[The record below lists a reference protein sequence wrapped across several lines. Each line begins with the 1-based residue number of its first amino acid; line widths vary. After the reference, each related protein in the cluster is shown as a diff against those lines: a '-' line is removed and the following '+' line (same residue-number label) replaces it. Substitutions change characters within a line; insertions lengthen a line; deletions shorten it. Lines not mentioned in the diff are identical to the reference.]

1 MDITIVFL
9 LMNGVMIF
17 TVLPKCHERKQYSQQ
32 LITEYVYIWLSIE
45 RVNSRGTRK
54 ELPLRTWLKEIA
66 PAQLQGNGTAAVFTG
81 SSVARIRDREISPPH
96 KAAGLQ
102 G

>member
-1 MDITIVFL
+1 MKAKELNGYYYCFL

-32 LITEYVYIWLSIE
+32 LIMEYVYIWLSIE
-45 RVNSRGTRK
+45 RVNSRETRK

-66 PAQLQGNGTAAVFTG
+66 PAQL
-81 SSVARIRDREISPPH
+81 
-96 KAAGLQ
+96 
-102 G
+102 

>member
-1 MDITIVFL
+1 MKAKELNGYYYCFS

-45 RVNSRGTRK
+45 RQTAGKKK
-54 ELPLRTWLKEIA
+54 ELPLRI
-66 PAQLQGNGTAAVFTG
+66 QGNCAGAITRQAL
-81 SSVARIRDREISPPH
+81 ISAPPV
-96 KAAGLQ
+96 KS
-102 G
+102 

>member
-1 MDITIVFL
+1 
-9 LMNGVMIF
+9 MIEWKQEDNYLYFKHEHRQPECGFKDQRQDCKSQCGATDAGRKF
-17 TVLPKCHERKQYSQQ
+17 TKKE
-32 LITEYVYIWLSIE
+32 
-45 RVNSRGTRK
+45 SR
-54 ELPLRTWLKEIA
+54 
-66 PAQLQGNGTAAVFTG
+66 NGTAAVFTG

>member
-1 MDITIVFL
+1 MDITIAFL

-32 LITEYVYIWLSIE
+32 LIMEYGYIWLSIE
-45 RVNSRGTRK
+45 RVNSRETRK

-66 PAQLQGNGTAAVFTG
+66 PAQLRD
-81 SSVARIRDREISPPH
+81 SSYICTTSNKSLASTDNIE
-96 KAAGLQ
+96 
-102 G
+102 